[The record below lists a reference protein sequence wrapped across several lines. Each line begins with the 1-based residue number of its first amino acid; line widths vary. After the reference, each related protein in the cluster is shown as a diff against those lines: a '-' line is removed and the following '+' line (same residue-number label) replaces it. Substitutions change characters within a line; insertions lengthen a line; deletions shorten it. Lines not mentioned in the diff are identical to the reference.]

1 MIISRIIL
9 DFERGG
15 PMTKQQTLICD
26 ILANVHDHLTAE
38 EVFFRA
44 REKMPNIAMGTVY
57 RNLNQLAADRQ
68 IRRLTVPGQPDRYD
82 KNPMPHGHLVCQT
95 CGKLQDLFL
104 PDLVPY
110 LEQAAGENITH
121 YELTMGHICPNCK

>member
-1 MIISRIIL
+1 
-9 DFERGG
+9 
-15 PMTKQQTLICD
+15 MTKQQTLICD

-38 EVFFRA
+38 EIFFKARA
-44 REKMPNIAMGTVY
+44 QMPNIAMGTVY

-68 IRRLTVPGQPDRYD
+68 IRRLTVPGQPDRFD
-82 KNPMPHGHLVCQT
+82 RNPMPHGHLVCQK

-104 PDLVPY
+104 PDLIPY

-121 YELTMGHICPNCK
+121 YELTMGHVCSHCHVE

>member
-1 MIISRIIL
+1 
-9 DFERGG
+9 
-15 PMTKQQTLICD
+15 MTKQQTLICD
-26 ILANVHDHLTAE
+26 ILTNVCDHLTAE

-44 REKMPNIAMGTVY
+44 REQMPNIAMGTVY

-82 KNPMPHGHLVCQT
+82 RNPMPHGHLVCQK

-104 PDLVPY
+104 PDLIPY
-110 LEQAAGENITH
+110 LEQAAGEAITH
-121 YELTMGHICPNCK
+121 YELTMGHICPHCHID